1 MTSASSEQDTIA
13 EMPHALEILYLCRD
27 YVIIYKPYGVMSE
40 DSNGKSD
47 SCPAMIR
54 EYLGAYRKSH
64 DVYCVHRLDCTTAGV
79 MVYALNKKATA
90 LLSDEAARGLFHKT
104 YAAFVTADPGLS
116 ESGEMRDFLFFDRKA
131 GKSFVCKEG
140 KRAAKEAL
148 LRYRKISDFMYDG
161 VCVSKFEVKPETGR
175 THQIRAQFGAR
186 NSPLVGDGKY
196 GSRINLK
203 SPSLFSVELSFIWG
217 NKTVTYNAPP
227 RFLTCSDSVSPLT
240 DRIQNGANQN

>member
-1 MTSASSEQDTIA
+1 MMLASSEQNTIA
-13 EMPHALEILYLCRD
+13 EMTHALEILYLCRD
-27 YVIIYKPYGVMSE
+27 YVIVYKPYGVMSE
-40 DSNGKSD
+40 DTNGNSD

-54 EYLGAYRKSH
+54 EYLNSAGKSP

-79 MVYALNKKATA
+79 MVYALNKKTAA

-104 YAAFVTADPGLS
+104 YAAFVTADPALP

-131 GKSFVCKEG
+131 GKSFICKEG
-140 KRAAKEAL
+140 KRAAKEAV
-148 LRYRKISDFMYDG
+148 LRYRKLSDFMYDG

-196 GSRINLK
+196 GSRVNLK
-203 SPSLFSVELSFIWG
+203 NPSLFSVELSFTLG
-217 NKTVTYNAPP
+217 NKTVTYNSPP
-227 RFLTCSDSVSPLT
+227 RFPICSDVVSHPI
-240 DRIQNGANQN
+240 DRRENDGNQN